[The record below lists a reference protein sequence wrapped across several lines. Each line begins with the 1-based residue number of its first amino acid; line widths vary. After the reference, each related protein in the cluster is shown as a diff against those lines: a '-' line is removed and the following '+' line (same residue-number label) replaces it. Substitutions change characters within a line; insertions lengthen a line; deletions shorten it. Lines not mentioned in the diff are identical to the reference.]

1 MEGALVL
8 SRAELQRL
16 ANRQKIALGILEK
29 DYVLTEV
36 LKALS
41 RAPMLN
47 EDFVFKGGTALRKAY
62 FSNWRYSED
71 LDFTV
76 KHDMSKEELGQAL
89 DTWYH
94 QVEGESQ
101 IRLNTRQLYK
111 TDGYA
116 RIRSQFMGPL
126 SYPGMIY
133 MDLSFDEPYAL
144 SLNIG
149 EC

>member
-76 KHDMSKEELGQAL
+76 KHDMSKE
-89 DTWYH
+89 
-94 QVEGESQ
+94 
-101 IRLNTRQLYK
+101 
-111 TDGYA
+111 
-116 RIRSQFMGPL
+116 
-126 SYPGMIY
+126 
-133 MDLSFDEPYAL
+133 
-144 SLNIG
+144 
-149 EC
+149 